1 MTIPQMSVETIAET
15 GVEVMTGQI
24 PETRTGKTPESSPQS
39 NPHPIPD
46 TDPEST
52 TRGVLLLG
60 ATGRTGGRVLTQLL
74 ERGIPVRAIVRSA
87 ERLPAGA
94 TAAATTATA
103 ATATATTATA
113 GTTTDA
119 PLTVIEADVAQ
130 MKPEQLR
137 RHLEGC
143 DTVIS
148 CLGHAPDLRGVYG
161 PPRDLVEEAV
171 RAVCEAAASL
181 KPASPIRLILM
192 SSVSVNRPARADTR
206 RGPGERAFV
215 GLVRALVPP
224 ARDNQRAADYLARE
238 IRDDHPFVSW
248 VVVRPDSLVEGE
260 PSAYRAHEEL
270 VASLFR
276 PDKTRM
282 ANVARFM
289 AELVQ
294 DEATWRR
301 WRGKMPVVVD
311 ETPKGS
317 TANGTNE

>member
-1 MTIPQMSVETIAET
+1 
-15 GVEVMTGQI
+15 
-24 PETRTGKTPESSPQS
+24 
-39 NPHPIPD
+39 
-46 TDPEST
+46 
-52 TRGVLLLG
+52 
-60 ATGRTGGRVLTQLL
+60 LTQLL

-87 ERLPAGA
+87 DRLPAGTATGTA
-94 TAAATTATA
+94 TAAAA
-103 ATATATTATA
+103 AAAAA
-113 GTTTDA
+113 PAAAPARAAAAAAAAAPAAA
-119 PLTVIEADVAQ
+119 PLTVVEAGISE
-130 MKPEQLR
+130 MSPEQLR

-148 CLGHAPDLRGVYG
+148 CLGHAPNLRGVYG
-161 PPRDLVEEAV
+161 PPRDLVEGAV

-181 KPASPIRLILM
+181 MPASPIRLILM

-206 RGPGERAFV
+206 RGAGERAFV

-238 IRDDHPFVSW
+238 IGADHPFVSW

-260 PSAYRAHEEL
+260 PTAYRAHDEL

-289 AELVQ
+289 AELAS
-294 DEATWRR
+294 DEAAWRR
-301 WRGKMPVVVD
+301 WRGKMPVIVD
-311 ETPKGS
+311 ETPTGS
-317 TANGTNE
+317 TAKATDE

>member
-15 GVEVMTGQI
+15 GVEPMSGQI

-39 NPHPIPD
+39 SPHPIPG
-46 TDPEST
+46 TGSEST

-94 TAAATTATA
+94 TAAAT
-103 ATATATTATA
+103 A
-113 GTTTDA
+113 GTIADATVGAVPASTSDA
-119 PLTVIEADVAQ
+119 PLTVIEADIAEMQ
-130 MKPEQLR
+130 PEQLR

-161 PPRDLVEEAV
+161 PPRDLVEGAV

-181 KPASPIRLILM
+181 KSASPIRLILM
-192 SSVSVNRPARADTR
+192 SSVSVNRPGRADNR
-206 RGPGERAFV
+206 RGHGERAFV

-238 IRDDHPFVSW
+238 IGEDHPFVSW
-248 VVVRPDSLVEGE
+248 VVVRPDSLVEGA
-260 PSAYRAHEEL
+260 PTAYLAHDEL

-276 PDKTRM
+276 PDRTRM

-294 DEATWRR
+294 DEATWLR
-301 WRGKMPVVVD
+301 WRGKMPVIVD
-311 ETPKGS
+311 ETPKES